1 MDLFWSWRQVYLS
14 ALSLYVER
22 LWICEVDI
30 KTLVLVQSYSRFF
43 VLIIKWGKLILR
55 FVLIT
60 LALLLGFQ
68 VIFINVA
75 CHSCRSSALFFWED
89 FRAHWYSPTSIIR
102 ISRLSILFFWSQ
114 ICHEY
119 PSVMIK
125 IRSHIPFKTT
135 ALKSEEKATLFR
147 FQNAKTC
154 LERFVTNEE
163 HSNDWLRVALLLSE
177 ISRSIGSFGV
187 VRKIS
192 YTASRMFN
200 HDYHVLEA

>member
-1 MDLFWSWRQVYLS
+1 M
-14 ALSLYVER
+14 
-22 LWICEVDI
+22 
-30 KTLVLVQSYSRFF
+30 
-43 VLIIKWGKLILR
+43 
-55 FVLIT
+55 LIT

-75 CHSCRSSALFFWED
+75 FHSCRSSGLFFWED
-89 FRAHWYSPTSIIR
+89 FRAYWYSPTSIIR

-119 PSVMIK
+119 PLVMIK
-125 IRSHIPFKTT
+125 IRRHIPFKTT

-163 HSNDWLRVALLLSE
+163 HSNELWLAYSCFVAKWDFTLYWL
-177 ISRSIGSFGV
+177 
-187 VRKIS
+187 VRRGTQDKLHS
-192 YTASRMFN
+192 VTN
-200 HDYHVLEA
+200 V

>member
-1 MDLFWSWRQVYLS
+1 MITDLRYEFFLSWRQVYLS
-14 ALSLYVER
+14 ALSLYAER

-30 KTLVLVQSYSRFF
+30 KTFVLVQSYNRFF

-75 CHSCRSSALFFWED
+75 FHSCRSSGLFFWED
-89 FRAHWYSPTSIIR
+89 FRAYWYSPTSIIR

-119 PSVMIK
+119 PLVMIK
-125 IRSHIPFKTT
+125 IRRHIPFKTT

-163 HSNDWLRVALLLSE
+163 HSNEVWLAYSCFVAKWDFTLYWL
-177 ISRSIGSFGV
+177 
-187 VRKIS
+187 VRRGTQDKLHS
-192 YTASRMFN
+192 VTN
-200 HDYHVLEA
+200 V